1 MRTMNCQKVRRVIE
15 ATDRGDFLNVEA
27 AEHIKGCPVCEKLN
41 EEHLELRNITANLG
55 IVEAPADF
63 DFRLRARLARANA
76 EDVRPGL
83 GRLTFGLRSAAL
95 ASLLVVFG
103 GAMLVANLRTSSEN
117 PVQNTAQN
125 PAPNPVIEKPV
136 AGEARAAATPFQPT
150 LGSPGLTTPAVS
162 RDRIPASRRAGTG
175 TRDMASGRAPVVRP
189 NELTARASDFPI
201 DASSQPVKVSLDDG
215 RGSSRTISVPTVSFG
230 SQRVLSQSNSPL
242 VASARGA
249 W

>member
-1 MRTMNCQKVRRVIE
+1 MRTMDCQKVRRVIE

-27 AEHIKGCPVCEKLN
+27 AEHIKGCSACEKLN
-41 EEHLELRNITANLG
+41 EEHLKLRNITANLG
-55 IVEAPADF
+55 TVEAPADF

-76 EDVRPGL
+76 EDVRPGF

-103 GAMLVANLRTSSEN
+103 GAMLIANLGTSSEN
-117 PVQNTAQN
+117 PVQNTAK
-125 PAPNPVIEKPV
+125 NPVIEKPG

-150 LGSPGLTTPAVS
+150 LGTPGLTTPAVS
-162 RDRIPASRRAGTG
+162 RDRIPASRRSGTG
-175 TRDMASGRAPVVRP
+175 TREMASGRAPVVRP

-242 VASARGA
+242 VASSRGA

>member
-27 AEHIKGCPVCEKLN
+27 AEHIKGCPACEKLN
-41 EEHLELRNITANLG
+41 DQHLKLRNITANLG
-55 IVEAPADF
+55 TVEAPADF

-76 EDVRPGL
+76 EDVRPGF

-95 ASLLVVFG
+95 ASLLVVFV
-103 GAMLVANLRTSSEN
+103 GAMLIANLGTQEN
-117 PVQNTAQN
+117 PGQN
-125 PAPNPVIEKPV
+125 PGVEQPAANGPIV
-136 AGEARAAATPFQPT
+136 AATPFQPT
-150 LGSPGLTTPAVS
+150 LGTPGLRTSGLS
-162 RDRIPASRRAGTG
+162 RDPIKNPIQASNVNKRSRTG
-175 TRDMASGRAPVVRP
+175 TRDMASGRAPVVRA

>member
-15 ATDRGDFLNVEA
+15 ATDRGDFLNAEA
-27 AEHIKGCPVCEKLN
+27 AEHIKGCPACEKLN
-41 EEHLELRNITANLG
+41 EEHLVLRDITANLG
-55 IVEAPADF
+55 TVEAPADF

-76 EDVRPGL
+76 EDVRPGF

-103 GAMLVANLRTSSEN
+103 GAMLIVNLRTAEN
-117 PVQNTAQN
+117 PTQN
-125 PAPNPVIEKPV
+125 PVVEKP
-136 AGEARAAATPFQPT
+136 AGNEAIAAATPFQPT
-150 LGSPGLTTPAVS
+150 LGSPGLTTPSLS
-162 RDRIPASRRAGTG
+162 RDAVRASNGNRRGRTG

>member
-1 MRTMNCQKVRRVIE
+1 MNCQKVRRVIE
-15 ATDRGDFLNVEA
+15 ATDRGDFLNAEA
-27 AEHIKGCPVCEKLN
+27 AEHIKGCPACEKLN

-55 IVEAPADF
+55 TVEAPADF

-76 EDVRPGL
+76 EDVSPGF
-83 GRLTFGLRSAAL
+83 GRLTFGLRGAAL

-103 GAMLVANLRTSSEN
+103 GAMLIVNLRTSEN
-117 PVQNTAQN
+117 PVPNPVAEK
-125 PAPNPVIEKPV
+125 PAPNEPI
-136 AGEARAAATPFQPT
+136 AAATPFQPT
-150 LGSPGLTTPAVS
+150 LGSPGLTTPGLS
-162 RDRIPASRRAGTG
+162 KDPIRASSSIKRGRTG

>member
-15 ATDRGDFLNVEA
+15 ATDRGDFLDVAA
-27 AEHIKGCPVCEKLN
+27 AEHIKGCPACEKLN
-41 EEHLELRNITANLG
+41 DQHLELRNITANLG
-55 IVEAPADF
+55 TVEAPADF

-76 EDVRPGL
+76 QEVRPGF

-103 GAMLVANLRTSSEN
+103 GAMLIANLRTSSEN
-117 PVQNTAQN
+117 PVQNTVQN
-125 PAPNPVIEKPV
+125 PAHNPVVEKPI
-136 AGEARAAATPFQPT
+136 ADEARAAATPFQPT

-162 RDRIPASRRAGTG
+162 RDRIPASRRAG

>member
-15 ATDRGDFLNVEA
+15 ATDRGDLLNVAA

-41 EEHLELRNITANLG
+41 DDHLELRNITANLAT
-55 IVEAPADF
+55 VEAPADF

-76 EDVRPGL
+76 EDVRPGF
-83 GRLTFGLRSAAL
+83 GRFTFGLRSAAL
-95 ASLLVVFG
+95 ASLIVVFG
-103 GAMLVANLRTSSEN
+103 GAMLVANLRTAEG
-117 PVQNTAQN
+117 PAQN
-125 PAPNPVIEKPV
+125 PVVETPAAIEPI
-136 AGEARAAATPFQPT
+136 AAATPFQPT
-150 LGSPGLTTPAVS
+150 LGSPGLTTPNLAKDPI
-162 RDRIPASRRAGTG
+162 RASNSNKRVRTG
-175 TRDMASGRAPVVRP
+175 TRDMASGRAPVVRSS
-189 NELTARASDFPI
+189 ELTARASDFPI